1 MTTFAANHSRF
12 APLPSLA
19 TVGKDFAYLVL
30 GLPIGVAV
38 FSFAVTAFALSA
50 GLAIT
55 LVGIPLLILTLLAS
69 RWIAKAERE
78 RARMV
83 IDEPVA
89 ADRPLSG
96 STIDRSKALL
106 RDRSAWTGAAWSLLM
121 LPIGV
126 AGFTAA
132 ITLWSTALG
141 FITSPLRYWA
151 TDSSNVTIPLLDST
165 SAGDSVLRV
174 LIGLALLPTAAMLC
188 RGLAAGTGR
197 AARAILGELALGIS
211 GPAGR
216 PRRWYSS

>member
-1 MTTFAANHSRF
+1 MTTFAANQSRF

-19 TVGKDFAYLVL
+19 TVGKDFTYLVL

-55 LVGIPLLILTLLAS
+55 LVGIPLLILTLLAT

-78 RARMV
+78 RARLV
-83 IDEPVA
+83 VSEPVTT
-89 ADRPLSG
+89 DRPLSG
-96 STIDRSKALL
+96 STMERSKALL

-141 FITSPLRYWA
+141 FITSPLWYWA
-151 TDSSNVTIPLLDST
+151 TDSSNDTIPLLDST
-165 SAGDSVLRV
+165 SAGYSVLRV
-174 LIGLALLPTAAMLC
+174 LIGLALLPTAAMAC

-197 AARAILGELALGIS
+197 AARAILG
-211 GPAGR
+211 
-216 PRRWYSS
+216 